1 MAEYNME
8 ILLQGREFDLVV
20 KKLSGG
26 GGGVGVKKPL
36 GRAGKIRGKRKRK
49 KRKLKERGG
58 SGLGGKREG
67 GGGGGGVFNEE
78 APLASLDV
86 DGKMAFGRKL

>member
-26 GGGVGVKKPL
+26 GGGGLEEKAPAEPRG
-36 GRAGKIRGKRKRK
+36 GRG
-49 KRKLKERGG
+49 ERGW
-58 SGLGGKREG
+58 
-67 GGGGGGVFNEE
+67 EE
-78 APLASLDV
+78 T
-86 DGKMAFGRKL
+86 